1 MKKMN
6 KKGFTLIELLAVIV
20 VLAIIMVIATQQINK
35 TISRT
40 RAKSMISSI
49 EMAAKGVKTKMADGS
64 MAACNDNTCLKDVID
79 YDADEEYKITV
90 EQSSDGSDDWVITL
104 TAVKGSEFE
113 SADFG
118 EVTGYDDTTK
128 KVGKIE
134 VVQPKKDGNKLPEIK
149 CTVSGET
156 GSIK

>member
-1 MKKMN
+1 MKKN
-6 KKGFTLIELLAVIV
+6 NKGFTLIELLAVIV
-20 VLAIIMVIATQQINK
+20 VLAIIMVIATQQINR

-49 EMAAKGVKTKMADGS
+49 EMAAKGVKTKLADGS
-64 MAACNDNTCLKDVID
+64 MEACSGSNCLKDVID
-79 YDADEEYKITV
+79 YDADEEYEITV
-90 EQSSDGSDDWVITL
+90 EQSNDDWVITL

-113 SADFG
+113 SADFV
-118 EVTGYDDTTK
+118 EVTGYNDETK

-134 VVQPKKDGNKLPEIK
+134 VVQPKKDGDKLPKIK